1 MNRSGRNYRSYYP
14 SSKMS
19 RMIHCESILERDA
32 AHMFEKSEKV
42 FSYYEQPQVVQYAQD
57 EVIKTYFP
65 DFLLIL
71 EQGEFLI
78 EIKPSAKLEEPKII
92 KKFNAIKNHF
102 FRNHIN
108 FLIFDE
114 NVIRGPS
121 PQQQFDLMI
130 SNHLVK

>member
-14 SSKMS
+14 SRKMS

-32 AHMFEKSEKV
+32 AHMFERSEKV
-42 FSYYEQPQVVQYAQD
+42 LSYYEQPQVVQYAQD
-57 EVIKTYFP
+57 EVIKTYYP
-65 DFLLIL
+65 DFLVKV
-71 EQGEFLI
+71 EHGEIFI
-78 EIKPSAKLEEPKII
+78 EIKPSEKLEEPKVI

-102 FRNHIN
+102 FRSQIN
-108 FLIFDE
+108 FLILDE
-114 NVIRGPS
+114 SVIRGPN